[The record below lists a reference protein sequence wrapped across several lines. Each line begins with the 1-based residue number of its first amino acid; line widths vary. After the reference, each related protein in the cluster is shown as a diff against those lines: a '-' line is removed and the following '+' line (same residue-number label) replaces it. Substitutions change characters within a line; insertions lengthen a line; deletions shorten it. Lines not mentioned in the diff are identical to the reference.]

1 MSAKADK
8 VSLVDYA
15 RSKRIADLRSS
26 CPLCALPDALREQ
39 LRQAR
44 PKKIPR
50 AVVLAWLTGEIG
62 VKVTNADLDTH
73 GQGKHDVE
81 AA

>member
-1 MSAKADK
+1 MSAKTEK

-15 RSKRIADLRSS
+15 RKKRAAELRAS
-26 CPLCALPDALREQ
+26 CPICALPDAVREQ

-50 AVVLAWLTGEIG
+50 AVVLAWLTGEMGI
-62 VKVTNADLDTH
+62 KVTSPQLDTH
-73 GQGKHDVE
+73 NQGKHDVE